1 MRFCTYCGFALT
13 GAPSYCGG
21 CGAPIDQ
28 ALGSEPPPAATSP
41 MVAPPVPPTG
51 QGPPDP
57 WGRQTAPDPWHQ
69 DPSDPWP
76 YQGAPGPPAHQET
89 HGAWPPQMAPG
100 PPAHQDAPYPWGRQT
115 APGPW
120 PRQEPLGSPPSP
132 GTLDAPPR
140 QNAPGSRTRERPA
153 GLPAAPDPF
162 GGTFAADRPQT
173 AAMTELLPAV
183 GLLGDEARLPRA
195 TPRRGPRPASQGV
208 LILAVLATLASLAT
222 GGLGAW
228 WISSHHAG
236 LRSTSAG
243 GRSRSPSASSPVAPE
258 PTAANDAVAIAPAVA
273 GKPAAHRVAALLKAY
288 FGSINSRDYS
298 TYSLLFIPEIRESV
312 DHFNAGYRSTTDSG
326 ATLVGLTSAGA
337 QDLAATVTFT
347 SRQNPADSP
356 DHATCDRWNVVLTLT
371 GTGTGAGTGYLIARS
386 PAGYHP
392 TVHSCR

>member
-28 ALGSEPPPAATSP
+28 ALGSKSPPAATSP
-41 MVAPPVPPTG
+41 MGAPPVPPPG

-57 WGRQTAPDPWHQ
+57 WGRQTAPAPWPQ

-76 YQGAPGPPAHQET
+76 S
-89 HGAWPPQMAPG
+89 
-100 PPAHQDAPYPWGRQT
+100 
-115 APGPW
+115 
-120 PRQEPLGSPPSP
+120 PLP
-132 GTLDAPPR
+132 
-140 QNAPGSRTRERPA
+140 RERAA

-162 GGTFAADRPQT
+162 GDTFAADRPQT
-173 AAMTELLPAV
+173 ASMTEFLPAV
-183 GLLGDEARLPRA
+183 GLLGEEARP
-195 TPRRGPRPASQGV
+195 PRRTPHRPPRLASRGV
-208 LILAVLATLASLAT
+208 MILAVLATLASLAA

-228 WISSHHAG
+228 WISSRHAG

-243 GRSRSPSASSPVAPE
+243 DRSRSPSASSPVAPE

-273 GKPAAHRVAALLKAY
+273 GEPAAHQVAVLLKAY

-298 TYSLLFIPEIRESV
+298 TFSLLFIPAIRQSIE
-312 DHFNAGYRSTTDSG
+312 HFNAGYRSTTDSG

>member
-28 ALGSEPPPAATSP
+28 PLGSESPPAATSP
-41 MVAPPVPPTG
+41 TGAPPVPPPG

-57 WGRQTAPDPWHQ
+57 WGRQTAPDPWPQ

-76 YQGAPGPPAHQET
+76 YH
-89 HGAWPPQMAPG
+89 
-100 PPAHQDAPYPWGRQT
+100 
-115 APGPW
+115 
-120 PRQEPLGSPPSP
+120 
-132 GTLDAPPR
+132 
-140 QNAPGSRTRERPA
+140 
-153 GLPAAPDPF
+153 
-162 GGTFAADRPQT
+162 RPQT
-173 AAMTELLPAV
+173 AAMTEFLPAV
-183 GLLGDEARLPRA
+183 ALLGDQARLPPR
-195 TPRRGPRPASQGV
+195 TPHRPPRPARHGV
-208 LILAVLATLASLAT
+208 MILAVLATLVSLAI

-243 GRSRSPSASSPVAPE
+243 DRSRSPRASSPVAPA
-258 PTAANDAVAIAPAVA
+258 PTAASDAVAIAPAVA
-273 GKPAAHRVAALLKAY
+273 GEPAAHRVAALLKAY

-298 TYSLLFIPEIRESV
+298 TFSLLFIPEIRGSV

-326 ATLVGLTSAGA
+326 ATLVGLASAGA

-371 GTGTGAGTGYLIARS
+371 STSTSTSTGAGTGYLIARS

-392 TVHSCR
+392 TVHACR